1 MAASLTALL
10 RRLIAPTPA
19 AETTTQA
26 SALLEQLPEVVFRTD
41 RAGRWR
47 FLSAGWRTLTG
58 FNVDASLGAT
68 VDSFLHPRDRDR
80 WRAALE
86 ALLSATSAETNGVLR
101 LLGADGEPRWL
112 EVRARAATD
121 ADGRIAGV
129 IGTLANVTTR
139 VQEEELLQATHRT
152 LRALIDEVPGMI
164 YRCRN
169 NPHWTME
176 YVSAGATELT
186 GYRPEDLVDSR
197 TVSYASLI
205 HPQDQQQVWNDV
217 QNAVRERQ
225 RFDLV
230 YRIITRDGHEKW
242 VWERGKAVS
251 SASGELLGLE
261 GFMTD
266 ITLAER
272 RRRAQR
278 SDALYDS
285 LTRWPAEALFRDR
298 LQCAVQRA
306 RRRPDDGY
314 AVLQI
319 RIDRFAR
326 LRARFGDDLM
336 ERVVLDVGRRLALAL
351 EPGDSLT
358 RWSEDRFACL
368 LERRCP
374 VAELSALATR
384 LHEQLRSPIA
394 VGDSSLYVTASI
406 GIAQS
411 DTGYSEAEEV
421 LRDADT
427 AVNRAHSQ
435 GGGRHELFDM
445 HLHARAA
452 ALHALERELGMA
464 LERGELTLVA
474 DTLADC
480 ADEAVHGQRATLA
493 WRHPR
498 RGLLMADDFLDTVND
513 EQLLEQLRSHL
524 VMLAGTLAA
533 SAGTRECR
541 LLCID
546 LPDRLLQAALV
557 SRLAAGALATPPGL
571 TLLLGLGEA
580 GLTDLAGELAP
591 LFARL
596 GAQSPALLLTPFTF
610 DSATL
615 PALRQLPVQVVGI
628 GPALYA
634 GSDPDLARALA
645 GLAHQLGL
653 RVLATGVD
661 HDLRLAQARSVHC
674 DLYQGALAGTAVTVS
689 TKPADNPAGQRR

>member
-452 ALHALERELGMA
+452 ALHALERELDQG

-474 DTLADC
+474 STLADC
-480 ADEAVHGQRATLA
+480 SDDTPHGRRAMLA

-498 RGLLMADDFLDTVND
+498 RGLLMAADFLDTLAD
-513 EQLLEQLRSHL
+513 PQLLDRLRAHL
-524 VMLAGTLAA
+524 VRLAGEAVHA
-533 SAGTRECR
+533 RVPGTGQM
-541 LLCID
+541 LCID
-546 LPDRLLQAALV
+546 LPERLLHADLIAC
-557 SRLAAGALATPPGL
+557 LAATPPPAAAAPR
-571 TLLLGLGEA
+571 LLLGLGE
-580 GLTDLAGELAP
+580 GSLTRLADELAP

-596 GAQSPALLLTPFTF
+596 GSHGPALLLSPFNF
-610 DSATL
+610 DGGTL
-615 PALRQLPVQVVGI
+615 RTLRQLPVQVVGI
-628 GPALYA
+628 EPALYA
-634 GSDPDLARALA
+634 GGDAGLARALA
-645 GLAHQLGL
+645 ALAHQLGMQ
-653 RVLATGVD
+653 VLATGVD
-661 HDLRLAQARSVHC
+661 HDLRLAQARAAGC
-674 DLYQGALAGTAVTVS
+674 DLHQGALAG
-689 TKPADNPAGQRR
+689 PATLAAGARGDSSNRRH